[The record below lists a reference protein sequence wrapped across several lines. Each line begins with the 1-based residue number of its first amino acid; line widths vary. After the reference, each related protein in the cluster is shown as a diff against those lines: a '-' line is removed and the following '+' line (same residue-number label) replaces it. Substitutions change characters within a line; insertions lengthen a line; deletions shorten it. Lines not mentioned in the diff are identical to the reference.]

1 MCLRL
6 NNSGD
11 YPVLLFCYIL
21 RLRTLVSIFSMN
33 SSRNMQVARPSVWP
47 MFVGA
52 MYLCVGVNREA
63 GDSPVTTSSVAC
75 FQD

>member
-1 MCLRL
+1 
-6 NNSGD
+6 
-11 YPVLLFCYIL
+11 
-21 RLRTLVSIFSMN
+21 
-33 SSRNMQVARPSVWP
+33 

-75 FQD
+75 FQDLVSRLGTSARTMPLSANEDR